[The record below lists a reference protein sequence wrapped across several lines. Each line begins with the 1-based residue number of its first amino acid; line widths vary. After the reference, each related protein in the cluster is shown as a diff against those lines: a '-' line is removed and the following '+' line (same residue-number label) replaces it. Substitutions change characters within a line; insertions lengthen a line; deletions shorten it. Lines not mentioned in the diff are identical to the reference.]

1 MSEAE
6 VCDNTAEQ
14 RYELAVDGEL
24 AVAAYR
30 LEGDR
35 VVFTH
40 TVVPAAIEG
49 RGFGSRLV
57 GAVLADVRRRGLSV
71 VPECPFVRAYIERH
85 PEERDLLA

>member
-6 VCDNTAEQ
+6 VRDNTAEQ

-30 LEGDR
+30 VEGDR

-49 RGFGSRLV
+49 RGVGSRLV
-57 GAVLADVRRRGLSV
+57 GAALADVRRRGLSV

-85 PEERDLLA
+85 PEERDPPA